1 MIIELILIKYCTTKI
16 KEYNIEKYTDKE
28 VNTKEEDTSVAI
40 GVLVTVLIIAI
51 LSLVFAIWGI
61 VDAVK
66 RCKGDDRVVGI
77 LLALFCWPLY
87 WILRLSGA
95 VCRQN

>member
-28 VNTKEEDTSVAI
+28 VNMEEEKTSLSI
-40 GVLVTVLIIAI
+40 GVLVIVLVITI
-51 LSLVFAIWGI
+51 LSLIFAIWGI

-66 RCKGDDRVVGI
+66 RCKGEDRVVGL

-87 WILRLSGA
+87 WILRLSGT

>member
-1 MIIELILIKYCTTKI
+1 MIIELILIKYCTNKI

-28 VNTKEEDTSVAI
+28 VNMEEEDTSVAT

-51 LSLVFAIWGI
+51 LSLIFSIWGI
-61 VDAVK
+61 VDSVK
-66 RCKGDDRVVGI
+66 RCKGDDRVGGI
-77 LLALFCWPLY
+77 LLALFCWPIY

-95 VCRQN
+95 VCRHN